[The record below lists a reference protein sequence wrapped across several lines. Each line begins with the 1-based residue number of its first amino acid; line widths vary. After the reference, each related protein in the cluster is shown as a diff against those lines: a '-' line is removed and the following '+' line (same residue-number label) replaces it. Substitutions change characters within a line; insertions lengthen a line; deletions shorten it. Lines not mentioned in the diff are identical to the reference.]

1 MPGPLNGIRVLDFT
15 TVMSGPIATMMLA
28 DQGAEVIKVEPPDG
42 EVMRQM
48 GRDHCG
54 MTDVFA
60 CSNRSK
66 RSLAVDLKS
75 KQGLRVVKEL
85 VATADVVVQ
94 NFRPGVIEKLG
105 LAEEAVREIRPD
117 IIFVSMSGVG
127 ESGPYSGLRTY
138 DPIVQALS
146 GLADIQSDRET
157 GEPRMVR
164 LVVSDKT
171 TAVTAAQA
179 ITAALF
185 ARERGGGGQHV
196 RLSMLDAMVAYLWP
210 EGMASLTFVGRETDP
225 AAGQLGLD
233 LVYKTKDRYITAGA
247 VSDAEWNGM
256 CTALGRPE
264 LIDDERFRTNEDRS
278 RNVAAR
284 RAITSEEIRAWS
296 ADEILALFRE
306 HDVPC
311 APVLDRWQ
319 LLDDPQIIHNEL
331 LSVTDDPVLGSVRQ
345 PRPAARF
352 DRTPAIPRGVAP
364 FLGADNHALLAE
376 IGYSQTDVE
385 EMIQA
390 DILGQSRSGSSTP

>member
-1 MPGPLNGIRVLDFT
+1 
-15 TVMSGPIATMMLA
+15 
-28 DQGAEVIKVEPPDG
+28 
-42 EVMRQM
+42 
-48 GRDHCG
+48 

-164 LVVSDKT
+164 LVVADKT

-185 ARERGGGGQHV
+185 AREPG
-196 RLSMLDAMVAYLWP
+196 
-210 EGMASLTFVGRETDP
+210 
-225 AAGQLGLD
+225 
-233 LVYKTKDRYITAGA
+233 
-247 VSDAEWNGM
+247 N
-256 CTALGRPE
+256 
-264 LIDDERFRTNEDRS
+264 
-278 RNVAAR
+278 
-284 RAITSEEIRAWS
+284 
-296 ADEILALFRE
+296 
-306 HDVPC
+306 
-311 APVLDRWQ
+311 
-319 LLDDPQIIHNEL
+319 
-331 LSVTDDPVLGSVRQ
+331 
-345 PRPAARF
+345 
-352 DRTPAIPRGVAP
+352 
-364 FLGADNHALLAE
+364 
-376 IGYSQTDVE
+376 
-385 EMIQA
+385 
-390 DILGQSRSGSSTP
+390 